1 MQHPGPL
8 KHSVQI
14 SRGDELLA
22 LWCWD
27 PLIYLGENRLG
38 RYSFQSPLGS
48 RGSGVLTRHLTTEAQ
63 PQITLGKHSPI
74 LYQPC
79 LLCSKFGA
87 SLPLK
92 A

>member
-8 KHSVQI
+8 KHSEQI
-14 SRGDELLA
+14 SRCDELLA
-22 LWCWD
+22 LLSWD
-27 PLIYLGENRLG
+27 PLIYLGENSLG
-38 RYSFQSPLGS
+38 RCSFQSPLDS
-48 RGSGVLTRHLTTEAQ
+48 QGSGVLTWHLTTEPQ